1 MDNTSVTVIAVAA
14 VAVLVLIIVFMA
26 ADSGSTNV
34 YMRYPRSSGWYPG
47 HSYRG
52 GPYYQH
58 GGRSHGHGHGLLY

>member
-1 MDNTSVTVIAVAA
+1 MDNTSVAVIAVAA

-34 YMRYPRSSGWYPG
+34 YMRYPG

-58 GGRSHGHGHGLLY
+58 GGRSHRYHHGHGHGRLY